1 MKKTILAIVM
11 AVMIATPCFAQD
23 VEPDGIFSV
32 DGTLWTL
39 CSVVFSYILPPY
51 ADRFCLDYGFYQG
64 KVYACRNA
72 GLGYNCIQTNEI
84 YFNTP
89 VISILYGVHLMP
101 PMISLGIMQVNSFGV
116 YTALSPIAFAFGI
129 LSKTDDNWTP
139 PEIK

>member
-1 MKKTILAIVM
+1 MTIYS
-11 AVMIATPCFAQD
+11 FAQD

-116 YTALSPIAFAFGI
+116 YTGLSPIFLNLAYCSKQMTTGHHQR
-129 LSKTDDNWTP
+129 LSKSL
-139 PEIK
+139 